1 MFLSYSRSSKLYF
14 LIESLV
20 NKVSSLNSHSACCW
34 KFRKIFS
41 LRASSS
47 VMEPIIYGKPK
58 VPTASWILEKVL
70 KFARQF
76 SKPWKNLLCKW
87 IFFFVLVKSYSIS
100 PVSLQR
106 HHEKSF
112 VPAFLRSLLITYLI
126 TLSLEK
132 ILNLGSNICTN
143 PENLKRRDHR

>member
-14 LIESLV
+14 LMESVSLV

-41 LRASSS
+41 LRASSP

-87 IFFFVLVKSYSIS
+87 IF
-100 PVSLQR
+100 
-106 HHEKSF
+106 
-112 VPAFLRSLLITYLI
+112 LRFG
-126 TLSLEK
+126 K
-132 ILNLGSNICTN
+132 ILFDFTCKFATPSWKKLCSCVFKVSIDHLFDNLESGK
-143 PENLKRRDHR
+143 NLEFGIQYLYEPWKP